1 MKPKMFTRR
10 AGTPP
15 SGLYVR
21 FGYVEGHSLPWEG
34 YRAGQIVE
42 RPADELG
49 HGVIVGA
56 TGSGKTVAS
65 YPVIYYPVVGGGWGS
80 IVVDFKASAKT
91 REAVRAAALAAGK
104 PFIALQV
111 GTPVPG
117 EEPAFYEPFNWA
129 GTPEEKASM
138 LLSCFDMT
146 TEGAASYYTSVAQGW
161 LRFCFRLLEHTG
173 LSNGEYTM
181 DFLLRMC
188 STAEAKSAIKKVS
201 RTNAP
206 AADHLTRAI
215 GHTITDKDL
224 AGLKSQLQNIADPLA
239 PNLSTTSHHPG
250 RTVFDPTQISASGAI
265 GYVSISAANESVV
278 KGVGTLILQHLT
290 SVMQVRMRGTAGGE
304 PMVILIDEAS
314 ALGDK
319 AVVVETLLKQAREA
333 RMWVW
338 LATQQLSAW
347 PQSVQTAILGNAS
360 TIIALRSDDI
370 ASAEQLSA
378 NSGFGLIEVE
388 KRQGEASAAVGGEK
402 QTIGRS
408 KQRTVEPGHPLVDP
422 GEFQNLPNHQA
433 YIWFRSIPNLE
444 VDPDHRVPAT
454 PRQWTDHPR
463 LRKGWEKYFNYD
475 IPIVAIVPPS
485 VMLEAANTAQENHLT
500 NATSNNTAVTN
511 AVWTPLPTAPVPS
524 THTASE
530 QPAPPELP
538 NRPAPPEPWDYDGF
552 ASLDPS
558 YDRPGQEEDG
568 TSYTPAPRFSTSR
581 RASIPPPVPPRPKA
595 TAATAAT
602 APGNEPVQDG
612 SSRPVQQNHPPASP
626 WAPVVDDD

>member
-1 MKPKMFTRR
+1 
-10 AGTPP
+10 
-15 SGLYVR
+15 
-21 FGYVEGHSLPWEG
+21 
-34 YRAGQIVE
+34 
-42 RPADELG
+42 
-49 HGVIVGA
+49 
-56 TGSGKTVAS
+56 
-65 YPVIYYPVVGGGWGS
+65 
-80 IVVDFKASAKT
+80 
-91 REAVRAAALAAGK
+91 
-104 PFIALQV
+104 
-111 GTPVPG
+111 
-117 EEPAFYEPFNWA
+117 
-129 GTPEEKASM
+129 
-138 LLSCFDMT
+138 
-146 TEGAASYYTSVAQGW
+146 
-161 LRFCFRLLEHTG
+161 
-173 LSNGEYTM
+173 
-181 DFLLRMC
+181 
-188 STAEAKSAIKKVS
+188 
-201 RTNAP
+201 
-206 AADHLTRAI
+206 
-215 GHTITDKDL
+215 
-224 AGLKSQLQNIADPLA
+224 
-239 PNLSTTSHHPG
+239 
-250 RTVFDPTQISASGAI
+250 
-265 GYVSISAANESVV
+265 
-278 KGVGTLILQHLT
+278 
-290 SVMQVRMRGTAGGE
+290 
-304 PMVILIDEAS
+304 MVILIDEAS

-444 VDPDHRVPAT
+444 IDPNHRVPAT

-500 NATSNNTAVTN
+500 NATPNNAAVTN
-511 AVWTPLPTAPVPS
+511 AVWTPLPTAPAPA
-524 THTASE
+524 THPASG
-530 QPAPPELP
+530 QPAPPE
-538 NRPAPPEPWDYDGF
+538 PPEQWDYNGF
-552 ASLDPS
+552 ASLDLS

-581 RASIPPPVPPRPKA
+581 RAGSPPPVPPHPKA
-595 TAATAAT
+595 TTATTATAA
-602 APGNEPVQDG
+602 GNEPVQDG

>member
-173 LSNGEYTM
+173 LSNGESTM

-215 GHTITDKDL
+215 GHTITPDEPSSTPPRSVPRARSDTCP
-224 AGLKSQLQNIADPLA
+224 SPR
-239 PNLSTTSHHPG
+239 PTNLSS
-250 RTVFDPTQISASGAI
+250 REWARSS
-265 GYVSISAANESVV
+265 SS
-278 KGVGTLILQHLT
+278 TL
-290 SVMQVRMRGTAGGE
+290 
-304 PMVILIDEAS
+304 
-314 ALGDK
+314 
-319 AVVVETLLKQAREA
+319 
-333 RMWVW
+333 
-338 LATQQLSAW
+338 
-347 PQSVQTAILGNAS
+347 
-360 TIIALRSDDI
+360 
-370 ASAEQLSA
+370 
-378 NSGFGLIEVE
+378 
-388 KRQGEASAAVGGEK
+388 
-402 QTIGRS
+402 
-408 KQRTVEPGHPLVDP
+408 
-422 GEFQNLPNHQA
+422 
-433 YIWFRSIPNLE
+433 
-444 VDPDHRVPAT
+444 
-454 PRQWTDHPR
+454 
-463 LRKGWEKYFNYD
+463 
-475 IPIVAIVPPS
+475 PPS
-485 VMLEAANTAQENHLT
+485 CRYACEERLEENPW
-500 NATSNNTAVTN
+500 SYS
-511 AVWTPLPTAPVPS
+511 S
-524 THTASE
+524 T
-530 QPAPPELP
+530 
-538 NRPAPPEPWDYDGF
+538 R
-552 ASLDPS
+552 
-558 YDRPGQEEDG
+558 
-568 TSYTPAPRFSTSR
+568 
-581 RASIPPPVPPRPKA
+581 PPPWETKRA
-595 TAATAAT
+595 
-602 APGNEPVQDG
+602 
-612 SSRPVQQNHPPASP
+612 SSRPS
-626 WAPVVDDD
+626 